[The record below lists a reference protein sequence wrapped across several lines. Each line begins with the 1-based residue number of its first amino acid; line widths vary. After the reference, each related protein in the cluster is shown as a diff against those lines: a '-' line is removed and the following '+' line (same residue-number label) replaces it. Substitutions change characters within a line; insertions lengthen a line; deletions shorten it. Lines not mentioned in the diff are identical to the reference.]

1 MKNTKHFDCFSL
13 VAVKH
18 PPNINIKRNK
28 NPPNY
33 VVQKPMGQGS
43 GFCCMYLKLNYCLS
57 NISITCV
64 GNSKLCYATDMQ
76 IENIIMLQSCSKME
90 HNFKVNNIFN
100 DK

>member
-1 MKNTKHFDCFSL
+1 
-13 VAVKH
+13 
-18 PPNINIKRNK
+18 
-28 NPPNY
+28 
-33 VVQKPMGQGS
+33 MGQGS
-43 GFCCMYLKLNYCLS
+43 DFCCMYLKLNYCLS

-100 DK
+100 DKVYAQDRKGILNVLKGNNACKMILD